1 MINREIAPKNKNIK
15 FESLLNPNKDFIN
28 NNIPIYF
35 LEDKDHPVIKFDLI
49 CNSGVWFEPKIG
61 VATFAAKMLRGGT
74 KTKNSNEIEEE
85 LDYYGCN
92 FNVNLKRDFCH
103 LSILTLNKYFI
114 PILKIL
120 KDILFNS
127 SFPNSYFELQKQIIK
142 DKILLEDS
150 KNSNLAIKTLQE
162 LVFGKNHP
170 YGNRLTPKI
179 IDNLKLNEI
188 KEYYFKN
195 LFSNSEIFICGD
207 FKKND
212 VDNIKQNFN
221 SLNYNLYKKECSNNH
236 YKPLIKSISKKESIQ
251 DSVIMGKPF
260 PLKTH
265 EDYIN
270 LVILNELLGGYFGS
284 RLMSNIREKSGYT
297 YGIHSRILPM
307 KENSLFYIASE
318 VSKGYASKVLKEI
331 QKEIERLKS
340 ELVTNQELSSLKQ
353 YMKGKLLLSID
364 GTFAKM
370 DSFINAHKFGLDNSY
385 YSKLYSAIDNIDSKS
400 LKDLA
405 QKYLDFETFCQVII
419 E

>member
-1 MINREIAPKNKNIK
+1 MINRKIAPENKNIEFK
-15 FESLLNPNKDFIN
+15 SLLNPNKDFIN
-28 NNIPIYF
+28 NIPIFF
-35 LEDKDHPVIKFDLI
+35 LKDNKYPVIKFDLI
-49 CNSGVWFEPKIG
+49 CNSGAWFEPKIG
-61 VATFAAKMLRGGT
+61 IATFAAKMLRGGT
-74 KTKNSNEIEEE
+74 KTKNNTEIEKV

-92 FNVNLKRDFCH
+92 FNINLKRDFCNI
-103 LSILTLNKYFI
+103 SILTLNKYFD

-127 SFPNSYFELQKQIIK
+127 SFPNAYFQLQKQIVK
-142 DKILLEDS
+142 DKVLLEDS
-150 KNSNLAIKTLQE
+150 KNSNLAIKTLLE
-162 LVFGKNHP
+162 LVFGKDHP
-170 YGNRLTPKI
+170 YGNRLSPKI
-179 IDNLKLNEI
+179 IDNLKLNEV
-188 KEYYFKN
+188 KEYYLKN
-195 LFSNSEIFICGD
+195 LFTNSEIFICGD

-212 VDNIKQNFN
+212 INDIKQSFKF
-221 SLNYNLYKKECSNNH
+221 LNYTTYKKEIPVH
-236 YKPLIKSISKKESIQ
+236 QYKPLIKTISRKESIQ
-251 DSVIMGKPF
+251 DSVIIGKPF
-260 PLKTH
+260 PIKTD

-297 YGIHSRILPM
+297 YGIYSRILPM

-331 QKEIERLKS
+331 EKEIEKLKFV
-340 ELVTNQELSSLKQ
+340 LVSNEELSTLKQ

-364 GTFAKM
+364 GTFDKM

-385 YSKLYSAIDNIDSKS
+385 YSKLYYAIDKINSII

-405 QKYLDFETFCQVII
+405 KKFLDYETFCQVII